1 MALPQGQYRKAN
13 YFGPMIKFRTKCELI
28 NQHQPST
35 LVTKHS
41 DYETSRKTLRSF
53 TKVAIKSGTLTT

>member
-41 DYETSRKTLRSF
+41 DYETSRKTLH
-53 TKVAIKSGTLTT
+53 VALQK

>member
-35 LVTKHS
+35 MSRNVVITKL
-41 DYETSRKTLRSF
+41 YVKLYI
-53 TKVAIKSGTLTT
+53 AL

>member
-1 MALPQGQYRKAN
+1 MALPQRQYRKAN

-35 LVTKHS
+35 VSQNIVMMKL
-41 DYETSRKTLRSF
+41 
-53 TKVAIKSGTLTT
+53 

>member
-13 YFGPMIKFRTKCELI
+13 YFGLMIKFRTKCELI

-35 LVTKHS
+35 MSQNS
-41 DYETSRKTLRSF
+41 DYETLRNTLYSF
-53 TKVAIKSGTLTT
+53 TKVAVKSGTLTT